1 MDDSIDYQP
10 SDFELEIL
18 QILWAHQPT
27 TVRFVFEQ
35 ISLKRDLGYTT
46 VLKQLQRMADKRVVQ
61 RELKGKTHYYS
72 AVHKQEDIQS
82 NMFQRFL
89 ANVYQGSAMKLVMHA
104 LGQKQTSQEEVEAL
118 QKWVEAQKK
127 QKDD

>member
-1 MDDSIDYQP
+1 MDDSKNYQP

-18 QILWAHQPT
+18 QVLWAHQPT

-46 VLKQLQRMADKRVVQ
+46 VLKQLQRMADKGVVQ
-61 RELKGKTHYYS
+61 RELQGKTHYYRT
-72 AVHKQEDIQS
+72 VHEQDDIQS

-118 QKWVEAQKK
+118 QKWIEAQKK
-127 QKDD
+127 PEDD